1 MRNMAGRLQSQ
12 QKELSNSVRNMD
24 WEIFR
29 LRGENNYPLSIQETR
44 KGKEQTVPSQLAKRK
59 TAISVG
65 AAPAAIQLSEALR
78 R

>member
-1 MRNMAGRLQSQ
+1 MTFDATNHSISGANKRSC
-12 QKELSNSVRNMD
+12 KDISNSAANA
-24 WEIFR
+24 
-29 LRGENNYPLSIQETR
+29 LRGENNYPLSIQEIR

-65 AAPAAIQLSEALR
+65 VAPAAIQLSEALR

>member
-1 MRNMAGRLQSQ
+1 
-12 QKELSNSVRNMD
+12 MD

-29 LRGENNYPLSIQETR
+29 LRGENNYPLSIQEIR
-44 KGKEQTVPSQLAKRK
+44 KGKEQMVPSQLAKRK